1 MSQGGVDQWTQ
12 SGGTAVS
19 LFVAQWE
26 ANQGKADAVVAKLRR
41 FLPQAQSEPNVKLF
55 LIGQG
60 NDNPAQLLFCELFE
74 SQDAFRIRQASTSR
88 ASWRDKRFRFFPSEN
103 ADDIRFYNQSAP
115 KCGDRVRPRPAR
127 KGQYRLICAVRVE
140 LEVSTWRR
148 GATVRRA
155 RQHP

>member
-74 SQDAFRIRQASTSR
+74 SRCLSHQASEYFKSIVEGQ
-88 ASWRDKRFRFFPSEN
+88 ALPLLSKRE
-103 ADDIRFYNQSAP
+103 
-115 KCGDRVRPRPAR
+115 
-127 KGQYRLICAVRVE
+127 
-140 LEVSTWRR
+140 RR
-148 GATVRRA
+148 RYSLL
-155 RQHP
+155 

>member
-60 NDNPAQLLFCELFE
+60 NDNPAQLLFWELLE
-74 SQDAFRIRQASTSR
+74 SQDAFRIRQASTSSSIVEGQ
-88 ASWRDKRFRFFPSEN
+88 ALPLLSKRE
-103 ADDIRFYNQSAP
+103 
-115 KCGDRVRPRPAR
+115 
-127 KGQYRLICAVRVE
+127 
-140 LEVSTWRR
+140 RR
-148 GATVRRA
+148 RYSLL
-155 RQHP
+155 